1 MSIEDDSA
9 AATPKKKKSVRKAR
23 KSKKAKKTGRAKQ
36 ARSPDANTGGTA
48 KFPRHTVE
56 KALRI
61 PKAIIE
67 QNAGRECSEN
77 DAATYAGV
85 GLGGPFRLEISS
97 AIKYGFLSRPQTGFV
112 EVTDRGRQAIRPQK
126 PGDDIEALRQAV
138 LDAPEISEVYKHY
151 RGEDLP
157 DGSFFEHA
165 LVDKFGIPAEKVAEF
180 VQVFMSSLR
189 SAQLL
194 EQRGDKHRILDVTL
208 TPDRDTETSL
218 KKTSAAKLVAGDS
231 CFVVMPFGAPIG
243 GYYQNIYEPAI
254 QKAGLR
260 AVRADADIFGTGK
273 IIDQIWTGIN
283 SAKVLIA
290 ELTTRNPNVFYELG
304 LAHALDKPVVLISS
318 NREDVPFD
326 LKHIRVIYYDV
337 SDPFWG
343 QKLIDKVAENI
354 VSALNNPEEAVFKRA
369 LESA

>member
-1 MSIEDDSA
+1 MNIEDDPTA
-9 AATPKKKKSVRKAR
+9 APKKKKAVHKAR
-23 KSKKAKKTGRAKQ
+23 KLKKARKAKRVKNGARAKQ
-36 ARSPDANTGGTA
+36 PKSPDAGTGGTA

-67 QNAGRECSEN
+67 QNAGRACSET

-97 AIKYGFLSRPQTGFV
+97 AIKYGFLSRPKAGFV
-112 EVTDRGRQAIRPQK
+112 EVTDRARQAIRPQK

-165 LVDKFGIPAEKVAEF
+165 LVDKFKIPAEKVAEF

-194 EQRGDKHRILDVTL
+194 EQRGDKFRILDVTS

-218 KKTSAAKLVAGDS
+218 KKNNSFKNCGRRFLFCS
-231 CFVVMPFGAPIG
+231 
-243 GYYQNIYEPAI
+243 Y
-254 QKAGLR
+254 
-260 AVRADADIFGTGK
+260 AVRRSDR
-273 IIDQIWTGIN
+273 
-283 SAKVLIA
+283 
-290 ELTTRNPNVFYELG
+290 ELL
-304 LAHALDKPVVLISS
+304 S
-318 NREDVPFD
+318 
-326 LKHIRVIYYDV
+326 KHI
-337 SDPFWG
+337 
-343 QKLIDKVAENI
+343 
-354 VSALNNPEEAVFKRA
+354 
-369 LESA
+369 